1 MTRSQIYNRIS
12 KAGFNPNHFSLAYGH
27 NFSLIYE
34 IYRFNTV
41 GISNQ
46 VISTVI
52 SLFPTSYQVDRSEI
66 IIMRKTNE

>member
-12 KAGFNPNHFSLAYGH
+12 KAGFNPNHFSLAYGR

-34 IYRFNTV
+34 RYRFNTV

-46 VISTVI
+46 VLKTII

-66 IIMRKTNE
+66 IIVR